1 MKNEETTVQ
10 KPYGLTMDN
19 RERAV
24 ITGVEHVESF
34 DDALIILDTH
44 GGRLTV
50 TGSGMRVESLQPE
63 QERMT
68 VSGKINGC
76 VYEDGV
82 RRGRG
87 FLRQA
92 LGR

>member
-1 MKNEETTVQ
+1 MKNEETAVK
-10 KPYGLTMDN
+10 KPYGLTVDD

-34 DDALIILDTH
+34 DDVLIVLDTH
-44 GGRLTV
+44 GGRLTI
-50 TGSGMRVESLQPE
+50 TGSGLRVDSLQPE

-68 VSGKINGC
+68 VSGKISGC
-76 VYEDGV
+76 VYEDGS

-87 FLRQA
+87 FFRQA